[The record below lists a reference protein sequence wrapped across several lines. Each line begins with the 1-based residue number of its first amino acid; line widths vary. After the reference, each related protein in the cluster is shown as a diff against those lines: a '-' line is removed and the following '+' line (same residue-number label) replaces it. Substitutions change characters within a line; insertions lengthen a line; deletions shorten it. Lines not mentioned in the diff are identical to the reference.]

1 MIVASPEVR
10 DALDRGAPVVAL
22 ETTIVTHGMPYPVNV
37 ETARSLEAIVRSEGA
52 VPATIAV
59 LDGTIRV
66 GIEEGVLEH
75 LARQRNV
82 RKLSRADLA
91 DALVKGDPGAT
102 TVAATMLIAAR
113 AGIAV
118 FATGGI
124 GGVHRGAEQTLNV
137 SADLGE
143 LARTPVTVVCAGAK
157 AILDL
162 PKTLEVLETLGVP
175 TIGYGTDAFPAFY
188 SRASGLRA
196 PLRCDT
202 PGEVAALVRTHR
214 ALGAGGGVLVANP
227 IPAGAEIPFAEM
239 QRHVDAAIAAAA
251 AAGIGGKE
259 LTPFLLADLFA
270 RTSGRSLTANVALVE
285 NNARLAA
292 RIAAASSSA

>member
-124 GGVHRGAEQTLNV
+124 GGVHRGAEQTFDV

>member
-1 MIVASPEVR
+1 MAAST
-10 DALDRGAPVVAL
+10 A
-22 ETTIVTHGMPYPVNV
+22 
-37 ETARSLEAIVRSEGA
+37 ARSRRS
-52 VPATIAV
+52 
-59 LDGTIRV
+59 
-66 GIEEGVLEH
+66 
-75 LARQRNV
+75 
-82 RKLSRADLA
+82 
-91 DALVKGDPGAT
+91 
-102 TVAATMLIAAR
+102 
-113 AGIAV
+113 
-118 FATGGI
+118 
-124 GGVHRGAEQTLNV
+124 NV